1 MDVRADGQ
9 TQILQITNY
18 NQASS
23 VYRPRHRA
31 SISITRQDTQ
41 TSSQDAF
48 EAVTE
53 DIPPTLTFTLDL
65 EGIGLS
71 LMNRKMLEVVYFSMN
86 SLKFEY
92 SSSPVAQA
100 VNLSLGVLQVDNQ
113 LHDAIYPVL
122 LQPTPIPKEAS
133 AVASP
138 PTIQASV
145 IWLNDQGRTIPHC
158 LGAQAINE
166 RPVAHGVLF
175 IKYCSILLQALTIET
190 DEDFLLS
197 LYDLTRIQGASWDAQ
212 AVEFVVLAI
221 TLRPRY

>member
-1 MDVRADGQ
+1 LDVRADGQ

-18 NQASS
+18 NQLSS
-23 VYRPRHRA
+23 VYRPRHRG
-31 SISITRQDTQ
+31 SISVARQDTQ
-41 TSSQDAF
+41 SSQDAF

-53 DIPPTLTFTLDL
+53 EVPPTLMFTLDL

-71 LMNRKMLEVVYFSMN
+71 LMNRKILEVVYLSMN

-100 VNLSLGVLQVDNQ
+100 VNLSLGTLQLDNQ

-133 AVASP
+133 AVAAP

-145 IWLNDQGRTIPHC
+145 IWLNDQGEPTPT
-158 LGAQAINE
+158 ASNDK
-166 RPVAHGVLF
+166 P
-175 IKYCSILLQALTIET
+175 LTSVT
-190 DEDFLLS
+190 
-197 LYDLTRIQGASWDAQ
+197 
-212 AVEFVVLAI
+212 
-221 TLRPRY
+221 

>member
-1 MDVRADGQ
+1 M
-9 TQILQITNY
+9 
-18 NQASS
+18 
-23 VYRPRHRA
+23 YRPRHRTSV
-31 SISITRQDTQ
+31 SIARQDTSA
-41 TSSQDAF
+41 SSQDAF

-53 DIPPTLTFTLDL
+53 DIPPTVMFTLDL

-71 LMNRKMLEVVYFSMN
+71 LMSRKMLEVVYLSMN

-100 VNLSLGVLQVDNQ
+100 VNLSLGTLQIDNQ

-145 IWLNDQGRTIPHC
+145 IWLNDQGRITSTA
-158 LGAQAINE
+158 LANKRLMGA
-166 RPVAHGVLF
+166 
-175 IKYCSILLQALTIET
+175 T
-190 DEDFLLS
+190 
-197 LYDLTRIQGASWDAQ
+197 
-212 AVEFVVLAI
+212 
-221 TLRPRY
+221 

>member
-18 NQASS
+18 NQESS
-23 VYRPRHRA
+23 VYRPRHRTSVSVA
-31 SISITRQDTQ
+31 RQDAS

-71 LMNRKMLEVVYFSMN
+71 LMSKKMLEVVYLSMN
-86 SLKFEY
+86 ALKFEY

-100 VNLSLGVLQVDNQ
+100 VNLSLGTLQIDNQ

-133 AVASP
+133 AAVASP

-145 IWLNDQGRTIPHC
+145 IWLNDQGEKTP
-158 LGAQAINE
+158 L
-166 RPVAHGVLF
+166 
-175 IKYCSILLQALTIET
+175 
-190 DEDFLLS
+190 
-197 LYDLTRIQGASWDAQ
+197 
-212 AVEFVVLAI
+212 
-221 TLRPRY
+221 PR

>member
-1 MDVRADGQ
+1 MSLDVRADGP
-9 TQILQITNY
+9 TQILKITNY

-31 SISITRQDTQ
+31 SVSITRQDTFG
-41 TSSQDAF
+41 SSQDAF
-48 EAVTE
+48 EAVTDE
-53 DIPPTLTFTLDL
+53 IPPTFMFTLDL

-71 LMNRKMLEVVYFSMN
+71 LMNRKMLEVVYLSMN

-100 VNLSLGVLQVDNQ
+100 VNLSLGLLQIDNQ

-122 LQPTPIPKEAS
+122 LQPTPIPKGTS

-145 IWLNDQGRTIPHC
+145 IWLNDEGVSIPHHFDKTQ
-158 LGAQAINE
+158 LTRVIQ
-166 RPVAHGVLF
+166 PMV
-175 IKYCSILLQALTIET
+175 YCS
-190 DEDFLLS
+190 LS
-197 LYDLTRIQGASWDAQ
+197 TVRYCY
-212 AVEFVVLAI
+212 
-221 TLRPRY
+221 RP

>member
-1 MDVRADGQ
+1 M
-9 TQILQITNY
+9 
-18 NQASS
+18 
-23 VYRPRHRA
+23 YRPRHRA
-31 SISITRQDTQ
+31 SVSIARQDTSA
-41 TSSQDAF
+41 SSQDAF

-53 DIPPTLTFTLDL
+53 DIPPTLMFTLDL

-71 LMNRKMLEVVYFSMN
+71 LMSRKMLEVVYLSMN

-100 VNLSLGVLQVDNQ
+100 VNLSLGALQIDNQ

-145 IWLNDQGRTIPHC
+145 IWLNDQGRMTSTPFTSNH
-158 LGAQAINE
+158 LT
-166 RPVAHGVLF
+166 GV
-175 IKYCSILLQALTIET
+175 T
-190 DEDFLLS
+190 
-197 LYDLTRIQGASWDAQ
+197 
-212 AVEFVVLAI
+212 
-221 TLRPRY
+221 

>member
-23 VYRPRHRA
+23 VYRPRHRGSV
-31 SISITRQDTQ
+31 SIARQDTQ

-53 DIPPTLTFTLDL
+53 EVPPTLMFTLDL

-71 LMNRKMLEVVYFSMN
+71 LMNRKMLEVVYLSMN

-92 SSSPVAQA
+92 SSSLVAQA
-100 VNLSLGVLQVDNQ
+100 VNLSFGTLQIDNQ

-133 AVASP
+133 AVAAP

-145 IWLNDQGRTIPHC
+145 IWLNDQGGSTHTTPK
-158 LGAQAINE
+158 NE
-166 RPVAHGVLF
+166 
-175 IKYCSILLQALTIET
+175 LLT
-190 DEDFLLS
+190 S
-197 LYDLTRIQGASWDAQ
+197 
-212 AVEFVVLAI
+212 VN
-221 TLRPRY
+221 

>member
-1 MDVRADGQ
+1 MGGDVLWIFWRSVTLCRSNSVYVPGRSPWSLLTVFLQDRVGQKAVSLDVRADEQ

-18 NQASS
+18 NPASS

-31 SISITRQDTQ
+31 SISIARQDTP

-53 DIPPTLTFTLDL
+53 DVPATLMFTLDL

-71 LMNRKMLEVVYFSMN
+71 LMNRKMLEVVYLSMDT
-86 SLKFEY
+86 LKFEY

-100 VNLSLGVLQVDNQ
+100 VNLSLGTLQIDNQ

-145 IWLNDQGRTIPHC
+145 IWLNDQGGTTPTTQRT
-158 LGAQAINE
+158 
-166 RPVAHGVLF
+166 
-175 IKYCSILLQALTIET
+175 S
-190 DEDFLLS
+190 D
-197 LYDLTRIQGASWDAQ
+197 
-212 AVEFVVLAI
+212 
-221 TLRPRY
+221 